1 MNSGLFSLLESPTIG
16 SMKKYALIT
25 FLTLVSLAPLTATA
39 QTIDVLRQF
48 IYGDLTIVDNDAP
61 RDLIIAPNGDI
72 TANPSHIVVLSDGD
86 SARIRLQSFPGNTTI
101 TVSFAATDVLHDGI
115 GPQYFSISDAVT
127 DPATITTDPGGSA
140 TFNVGTTLS
149 TSGNGNYY
157 SDGAYTGEVEITANF

>member
-72 TANPSHIVVLSDGD
+72 TANPSHIVVLSD
-86 SARIRLQSFPGNTTI
+86 
-101 TVSFAATDVLHDGI
+101 
-115 GPQYFSISDAVT
+115 VT
-127 DPATITTDPGGSA
+127 PPVFDYKASPATQQLPLALRQQMS
-140 TFNVGTTLS
+140 FMMV
-149 TSGNGNYY
+149 
-157 SDGAYTGEVEITANF
+157 